1 MTQTVQLPDTLTFFE
16 RGWLS
21 SNTILA
27 KGRDTVLIDSG
38 YHTHAAFM
46 GHLLDAALAG
56 KHLDRL
62 YNTHLHSDHCGGNAY
77 LQQRYSALT
86 TSIPADGVSQA
97 NEWQLQKETYERVG
111 QSCPAFA
118 VSALHKAGDIVEF
131 GHLQWQ
137 VLASPGHDPDSVLFF
152 CEDLKILISAD
163 ALWENG
169 FGVLFPLLEGKAA
182 FTDQENTLTL
192 IESLDAKLVIP
203 GHGSVFAETNKALD
217 TARKRLEFYAA
228 DPQRHITHAIRVL
241 LKFILLER
249 QTIDWSDLQS
259 DFMGLTA
266 VKKAYA
272 DYFSTQVSETDFA
285 LGIAQALVA
294 AKVADWSN
302 GSLCNR

>member
-27 KGRDTVLIDSG
+27 KGTDTVLIDSG
-38 YHTHAAFM
+38 YHTHAVFM
-46 GHLLDAALAG
+46 GNLLDTALAG

-77 LQQRYSALT
+77 LQQRHASLL
-86 TSIPADGVSQA
+86 TSIPTDGVSEADEWHLQ
-97 NEWQLQKETYERVG
+97 NEVYERVG

-118 VSALHKAGDIVEF
+118 VSALHKAGDVVEF

-182 FTDQENTLTL
+182 FADQDSTLTL
-192 IESLDAKLVIP
+192 IESLGAKLVIP
-203 GHGSVFAETNKALD
+203 GHGSVFSETNKALD

-249 QTIDWSDLQS
+249 QAVDWATFQLE
-259 DFMGLTA
+259 FMALSA
-266 VKKAYA
+266 VKKAYT
-272 DYFSTQVSETDFA
+272 DYFSTQVGEPEFA
-285 LGIAQALVA
+285 LGVAQALVG
-294 AKVADWSN
+294 AKVAEWS
-302 GSLCNR
+302 GGLLRNR